1 MSKEMFKNPDKL
13 IEVVNQLNKLMK
25 SMVEK
30 EKDLDFEYKYKLTN
44 HTKKIKD
51 LLKSKELQEVRKKEV
66 QIDLMIR
73 SAEDLIS
80 GYETWIDQFIKDPIE
95 QTTNKDKKI

>member
-51 LLKSKELQEVRKKEV
+51 ILKSKELQEVRKKEV

-80 GYETWIDQFIKDPIE
+80 GYETWIDQFIKDPKNAIR
-95 QTTNKDKKI
+95 KKTE